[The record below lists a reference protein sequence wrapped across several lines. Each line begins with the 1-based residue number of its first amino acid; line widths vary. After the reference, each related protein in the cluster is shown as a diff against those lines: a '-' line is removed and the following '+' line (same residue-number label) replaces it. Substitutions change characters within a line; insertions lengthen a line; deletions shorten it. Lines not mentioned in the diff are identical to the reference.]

1 MYAIFFSKGGY
12 GVNLNLDNILLENFK
27 EQPSD
32 DNFNKL
38 FQKYTP
44 LVFKL
49 INSYH
54 FTFYERDDLIQ
65 EAKIVCY
72 SSALRYRLPSNI
84 TFGYYFQINLRN
96 KYNSL
101 YRLEHAYKRK
111 SEKEST
117 SYEQLSSNLKEV
129 VIGSDYKNHAPDKN
143 ILVKEAIQAFL
154 HSLDEKNCRLFRDII
169 SGKVQK
175 EDILQDSKLRYRYY
189 KLKNQYKNNVFDIFF
204 K

>member
-1 MYAIFFSKGGY
+1 M
-12 GVNLNLDNILLENFK
+12 NLNLDNILLENFK

-84 TFGYYFQINLRN
+84 TFGYYFQINPVSYTHLRAH
-96 KYNSL
+96 
-101 YRLEHAYKRK
+101 E
-111 SEKEST
+111 T
-117 SYEQLSSNLKEV
+117 
-129 VIGSDYKNHAPDKN
+129 
-143 ILVKEAIQAFL
+143 
-154 HSLDEKNCRLFRDII
+154 
-169 SGKVQK
+169 
-175 EDILQDSKLRYRYY
+175 
-189 KLKNQYKNNVFDIFF
+189 
-204 K
+204 